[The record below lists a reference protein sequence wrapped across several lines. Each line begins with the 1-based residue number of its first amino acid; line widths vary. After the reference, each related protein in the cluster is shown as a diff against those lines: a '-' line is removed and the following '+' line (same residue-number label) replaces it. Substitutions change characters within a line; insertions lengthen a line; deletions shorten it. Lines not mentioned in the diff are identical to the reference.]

1 MLKGVNGKLYY
12 YVLSRMT
19 QTFIFVDGSY
29 YCFYRYYALLKWWKN
44 AYPNDPLNNPYENDK
59 FIEKFRKTFVSN
71 LRDMPKRLGISIDPT
86 IIVGRDCKRE
96 NIWRNKLF
104 PNYKANRAPDDGF
117 MGGPFFKM
125 AYDEALFQAGGATR
139 IVHHPRLE
147 ADDCI
152 ALSVQH
158 VLSAYPD
165 CRVTIITSDRD
176 YLQLNA
182 PNVKLY
188 TLGYKNLA
196 DGKQREGRFAHQ
208 NPDG

>member
-104 PNYKANRAPDDGF
+104 PNYKAKSRTRRRIYGRAVF
-117 MGGPFFKM
+117 
-125 AYDEALFQAGGATR
+125 
-139 IVHHPRLE
+139 
-147 ADDCI
+147 
-152 ALSVQH
+152 
-158 VLSAYPD
+158 
-165 CRVTIITSDRD
+165 
-176 YLQLNA
+176 
-182 PNVKLY
+182 
-188 TLGYKNLA
+188 
-196 DGKQREGRFAHQ
+196 
-208 NPDG
+208 